1 MSPGTIHLFRA
12 STVCAPDGTLTSAR
26 APTSR
31 IFPFSITIAALR
43 MAGRPVP
50 VMTVAPWMTTI
61 PPGCCAKSDAA
72 RTSIRKQLIFHVLM
86 FALFEQDLN
95 SLLSHEREHDE
106 RAERIAPSQVH
117 AVIQ

>member
-1 MSPGTIHLFRA
+1 MRPGMIHLLRA
-12 STVCAPDGTLTSAR
+12 SIVCAPDGTFTSAR
-26 APTSR
+26 APMSR

-50 VMTVAPWMTTI
+50 VTTVAPCITTI
-61 PPGCCAKSDAA
+61 PPGCCARSDAV
-72 RTSIRKQLIFHVLM
+72 RTSIRKPLIFHVLM

-106 RAERIAPSQVH
+106 RAQWIAPSQVH
-117 AVIQ
+117 TVIQ